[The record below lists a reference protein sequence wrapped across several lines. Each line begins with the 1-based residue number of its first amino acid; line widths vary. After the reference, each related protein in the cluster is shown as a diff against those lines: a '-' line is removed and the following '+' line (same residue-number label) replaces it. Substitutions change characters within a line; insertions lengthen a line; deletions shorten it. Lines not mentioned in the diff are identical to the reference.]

1 MKRCFHILLFLSI
14 FAVTAEKA
22 LADQASVPAGVTPS
36 NSNGASVESSQSSD
50 QTAAPQ
56 SDKNSPSAK
65 SSQNN
70 ASLPLRVTS
79 LLAGIVIGAPV
90 ASFRRAIGEDSEA
103 AETVTY
109 GKKHSGLKFAAR
121 VVLLPVCLLPGA
133 IEGVSYAVENSCKYC
148 GTAPLSK
155 QSFSL
160 GKLGPSEK

>member
-22 LADQASVPAGVTPS
+22 LADQASVPAGVPPL

-65 SSQNN
+65 SPQTN

-90 ASFRRAIGEDSEA
+90 ASFRRAMGEDSEA